1 MKRFDASVLI
11 YLVSSYQK
19 VSNYNVN
26 NVNAEILR
34 SYLEYR
40 LKENGI
46 DVKPVPIESM
56 KVK

>member
-11 YLVSSYQK
+11 YLVSSYQE